1 MKCFRFGGCIQILAA
16 LPERFF
22 CVAWNGNCFISGMRM
37 EGGKKGGRE
46 GGGRMEGMGVA
57 FRLDYLIESE

>member
-1 MKCFRFGGCIQILAA
+1 
-16 LPERFF
+16 
-22 CVAWNGNCFISGMRM
+22 M